1 VKSYDAIVIGAGS
14 VGLPCAYYLAEEGLR
29 VAVVEKNPSVGQGE
43 NKAAIGGVRA
53 THSQPAKIRLCQES
67 LKDFSTWKETHGDDV
82 GWKGGG
88 YCFPVYREAEEKTLK
103 SILPVQKKF
112 NLDIDWIDADR
123 VKQII
128 PGINEDGLRGGT
140 YSPGDGQVSPL
151 LVASSYQRLC
161 EARGVDFFLG
171 EEVTEIPHPGGKIS
185 GVRTRKNAYSC
196 STVVNAAGPYA
207 KEIGSMC
214 GLDIPVVPDSH
225 EAGISAPVQ
234 PFLEP
239 LVVDL
244 RPGPYGKSANFYFG
258 QNSEGRLIFCY
269 TPAELIAGTDKR
281 STSEF
286 ASVIGRRLIELIPR
300 LRNLLVRRC
309 WRGLYPATPDGA
321 PILGRPGE
329 PEGLVLAAGTC
340 GQGFMMGPG
349 VGKNIAKLVVTGLP
363 LMEQDVFET
372 MSFHR
377 DLSGGESEA
386 LR

>member
-1 VKSYDAIVIGAGS
+1 MKSYDVIVIGAGS
-14 VGLPCAYYLAEEGLR
+14 VGLPCAYYLAEEGLS
-29 VAVVEKNPSVGQGE
+29 VAVLEKNPSVGQGE

-67 LKDFSTWKETHGDDV
+67 LRDFSTWKEEHGHDV

-88 YCFPVYREAEEKTLK
+88 YCFPVYREKEEKALRE
-103 SILPVQKKF
+103 ILPVQKKF
-112 NLDIDWIDADR
+112 DLDIDWVNAERI
-123 VKQII
+123 KEII
-128 PGINEDGLRGGT
+128 PGVNENGLRGGT

-161 EARGVDFFLG
+161 ESRGVDFFLG
-171 EEVTEIPHPGGKIS
+171 EEVTEIPRQGGRIS
-185 GVRTRKNAYSC
+185 AVRTEKNTYS
-196 STVVNAAGPYA
+196 SATVVNAAGPYA
-207 KEIGSMC
+207 REIGRMC

-234 PFLEP
+234 QFLEP

-244 RPGPYGKSANFYFG
+244 RPGPYGKSSNFYFG
-258 QNSEGRLIFCY
+258 QNSEGRLIFCF
-269 TPAELIAGTDKR
+269 TPAELIVGTDKR

-286 ASVIGRRLIELIPR
+286 MSVIGRRLIELIPR

-321 PILGRPGE
+321 PILGRVDE
-329 PEGLVLAAGTC
+329 PENLVLAVGTC

-349 VGKNIAKLVVTGLP
+349 VGKNIAKLIATGRP
-363 LMEQDVFET
+363 HMEEDVFET

-377 DLSGGESEA
+377 DLSAGEPEA